1 MKFSANIRRVGG
13 VSVVDILGHLTSS
26 TRDILTNT
34 IAELLAQGR
43 KDILLN
49 LSGLEY
55 VDSSGIGDL
64 VSNYLRVVKAGGEMK
79 VVGLTPRIEEILKIT
94 QLYQVFP
101 DFQDEQSA
109 LDSFPG
115 GGLPSRPAPYLVKP
129 VSKN

>member
-115 GGLPSRPAPYLVKP
+115 AGSPGRPAPYLVKP